1 MVITKTA
8 LHRRTFIRG
17 MGAAVA
23 LPLLD
28 AMIPAMRAQSK
39 GTPRFTAIYF
49 GNGANMFEWTPKTEG
64 VGFEFSSTLKPLEP
78 FRSRTNVFSG
88 LDNFQATDQG
98 DVGGQHPRA
107 APAFMSCAHPKQTEG
122 ADVRAGKTVDQ
133 YIADKI
139 CLDTKL
145 SSLEVSVDRN
155 DVVGACDHGYACAY
169 MNSLA
174 WKSPTS
180 PLPTETNPRFVFER
194 MFGIGATTEERL
206 ARTNEDRSILDG
218 LTQEI
223 STLRGKLGAR
233 DRTKLGEYFD
243 AVRDVEQRIAK
254 SESTNSTFEVPS
266 QPVGVPAT
274 FREYAELM
282 FDLQVLAFQAD
293 ITRVSTFM
301 MARENINRSYPEIGL
316 PEAHH
321 SMSHHDNIP
330 EKLAAYAKLNQY
342 HADTL
347 AYHLKRLDSVQDG
360 DGTLLDHT
368 AVLYGGGMSD
378 ANVHNNYDVPVVVV
392 GGKTLQL
399 KGDRHIRYAKGTPLA
414 NLMLA
419 LIDRFGVHIEKF
431 GDSTSEID
439 LLTV

>member
-1 MVITKTA
+1 MVITKIA
-8 LHRRTFIRG
+8 LPRRTFIRG

-23 LPLLD
+23 LPFLD
-28 AMIPAMRAQSK
+28 AMVPAMRAQSK
-39 GTPRFTAIYF
+39 AAPRFTAIYF
-49 GNGANMFEWTPKTEG
+49 GNGANMFDWTPATEG
-64 VGFEFSSTLKPLEP
+64 IGFELSPSLKPLEA
-78 FRSRTNVFSG
+78 FRNRTLVFTG

-122 ADVRAGKTVDQ
+122 ADVRAGVTVDQ
-133 YIADKI
+133 VIAEKI
-139 CLDTKL
+139 CRETKL

-174 WKSPTS
+174 WKTPTT
-180 PLPTETNPRFVFER
+180 PLPSETNPRFVFER
-194 MFGIGATTEERL
+194 MFGIGATAKERL
-206 ARTNEDRSILDG
+206 TRTNEDRSILDG

-223 STLRGKLGAR
+223 SDLRRRIGAR

-254 SESTNSTFEVPS
+254 GESTNSTFEVPD
-266 QPVGVPAT
+266 QPVGVPES

-316 PEAHH
+316 PEPHH
-321 SMSHHDNIP
+321 SISHHGNNP
-330 EKLAAYAKLNQY
+330 EKMAAYSKLNTY
-342 HADTL
+342 HVDTL
-347 AYHLKRLDSVQDG
+347 AYFLKKLDAIADG
-360 DGTLLDHT
+360 DGSLLDHT

-378 ANVHNNYDVPVVVV
+378 GNVHNNYSVPVVVV
-392 GGKTLQL
+392 GGGAMQL
-399 KGDRHIRYAKGTPLA
+399 KGNRHLRYAKGTPLA
-414 NLMLA
+414 NLMLG
-419 LIDRFGVHIEKF
+419 LMDRFGVTVDTF
-431 GDSTSEID
+431 GDSTAEID

>member
-39 GTPRFTAIYF
+39 GAPRFTAVYF
-49 GNGANMFEWTPKTEG
+49 GNGANMFEWTPATEG

-78 FRSRTNVFSG
+78 FRSRVNVFSG

-194 MFGIGATTEERL
+194 MFGIGATAEERL
-206 ARTNEDRSILDG
+206 TRTNEDRSILDG

-330 EKLAAYAKLNQY
+330 EKLSAYAKLNQY
-342 HADTL
+342 HAATL
-347 AYHLKRLDSVQDG
+347 AYYLKRLDSIQDG

-378 ANVHNNYDVPVVVV
+378 ANVHNNYNVPVVVV
-392 GGKTLQL
+392 GGKSVQL
-399 KGDRHIRYAKGTPLA
+399 KGDRHITYAKGTPLA

-439 LLTV
+439 LLTA